1 LTADFLLRLLPVYGQ
16 FQDGFLEN
24 QNDPSLYRY
33 GCQPDGR
40 PASPW
45 TWDDLEQEHEMQ
57 PER

>member
-1 LTADFLLRLLPVYGQ
+1 VRLTADFLLRLLPVYGQ

-45 TWDDLEQEHEMQ
+45 TWDDLE
-57 PER
+57 